1 MIDLLCSKFDI
12 DDIIIRN
19 HPSTVESKLLS
30 FKNIDHSKK
39 AVEFINKCEKIIT
52 INSSVAFEAAL
63 YGKPVFI
70 LGQSPYEILSE
81 DLNDLNKKFNYK
93 DINTLERK
101 KKINYLTFV
110 YMIPYELL
118 FDLEYIRYRL
128 SNPKLTDLYK
138 YHLSYYKEKYKKLP
152 VEKVNL
158 LQQIFSVKNKNN
170 HKVLRLLGF
179 KIKFKRK
186 KKNVKKLKS

>member
-1 MIDLLCSKFDI
+1 
-12 DDIIIRN
+12 
-19 HPSTVESKLLS
+19 
-30 FKNIDHSKK
+30 
-39 AVEFINKCEKIIT
+39 
-52 INSSVAFEAAL
+52 
-63 YGKPVFI
+63 
-70 LGQSPYEILSE
+70 
-81 DLNDLNKKFNYK
+81 
-93 DINTLERK
+93 
-101 KKINYLTFV
+101 
-110 YMIPYELL
+110 MIPYELL

-186 KKNVKKLKS
+186 KKNVKKLKYSH